1 MTRFF
6 FLILLFI
13 FHLSCSF
20 DTKTGIWNEKKGKNQ
35 KNYRYSDSLKDIF
48 PNKNLFKQDILPNEI
63 KNISLSPIL
72 SNLKWEET
80 YLNNNNKYPNF
91 NFKNSFEEKKISK
104 KITRK
109 KINKNILYKNDK
121 IFYHDEKGSI
131 YIYSLT
137 QNGVIFKYN
146 FYKNKIK
153 KFKIKLEFLLKD
165 NLLFVADNLGYVY
178 CFDYQKKILLWAK
191 NYKIPF
197 FSNIK
202 IKNNIIFLVNENNDF
217 LALKSSS
224 GDLIWDFDTDK
235 NLLQT
240 NFKNNLAI
248 EQDNIY
254 LLNNNGSLY
263 SLKLN
268 NAQLN
273 WILSFKEIIGGESSN
288 LFYAFPLIINSED
301 LLVSTNKSISL
312 YNRQTATMKWKI
324 DIALKIQPI
333 FSKDFIFLFSDENFI
348 TCVNSNNGKIL
359 WSRDF
364 FALLRERFDNSKS
377 DKIGEI
383 IDLKIADNKIFL
395 FTNNSNVIQMDPFTS
410 KIISVNNISSKIT
423 SNPLFLNESFYFLDK
438 KNRFIEIN

>member
-1 MTRFF
+1 MDFLGVPLFIASIAIMAFAGFTKGLVGFAMPMIIF
-6 FLILLFI
+6 SSLTVLSNSEVALSLLIIPTLIANIVQAFQDGINAAVKTVLKFKTFILILAVSMIITTQVFYLVPTNLI
-13 FHLSCSF
+13 SF
-20 DTKTGIWNEKKGKNQ
+20 LLGSVIVIYVLLE
-35 KNYRYSDSLKDIF
+35 
-48 PNKNLFKQDILPNEI
+48 LFK
-63 KNISLSPIL
+63 ISV
-72 SNLKWEET
+72 
-80 YLNNNNKYPNF
+80 LNKVRV
-91 NFKNSFEEKKISK
+91 EG
-104 KITRK
+104 
-109 KINKNILYKNDK
+109 LYK
-121 IFYHDEKGSI
+121 SI
-131 YIYSLT
+131 
-137 QNGVIFKYN
+137 
-146 FYKNKIK
+146 
-153 KFKIKLEFLLKD
+153 
-165 NLLFVADNLGYVY
+165 
-178 CFDYQKKILLWAK
+178 
-191 NYKIPF
+191 
-197 FSNIK
+197 
-202 IKNNIIFLVNENNDF
+202 
-217 LALKSSS
+217 LALIS
-224 GDLIWDFDTDK
+224 GFCGGISGVWGPT
-235 NLLQT
+235 T
-240 NFKNNLAI
+240 V
-248 EQDNIY
+248 IY

-395 FTNNSNVIQMDPFTS
+395 FTDNSNVIQMDPFTS

>member
-1 MTRFF
+1 M
-6 FLILLFI
+6 
-13 FHLSCSF
+13 
-20 DTKTGIWNEKKGKNQ
+20 
-35 KNYRYSDSLKDIF
+35 
-48 PNKNLFKQDILPNEI
+48 
-63 KNISLSPIL
+63 
-72 SNLKWEET
+72 
-80 YLNNNNKYPNF
+80 
-91 NFKNSFEEKKISK
+91 
-104 KITRK
+104 
-109 KINKNILYKNDK
+109 
-121 IFYHDEKGSI
+121 
-131 YIYSLT
+131 
-137 QNGVIFKYN
+137 
-146 FYKNKIK
+146 
-153 KFKIKLEFLLKD
+153 LKD